1 MVQCPVKAM
10 SSVYLSVRL
19 SLNFLKIEYDEPT
32 KKIEGGGGNLGQ
44 KKPEIRFFPFKS
56 HWYSLKQCLAT
67 SRGKSAKKNWD
78 PGLGP
83 KLFFRHFLKFASLVF
98 LYIELDSSLR
108 QCLTSSRAETPQKI
122 IWPRPWQIQFSVIRS
137 RTRVLHYLFVNVR

>member
-44 KKPEIRFFPFKS
+44 KKLEIRFFPFKS
-56 HWYSLKQCLAT
+56 H
-67 SRGKSAKKNWD
+67 
-78 PGLGP
+78 
-83 KLFFRHFLKFASLVF
+83 
-98 LYIELDSSLR
+98 
-108 QCLTSSRAETPQKI
+108 
-122 IWPRPWQIQFSVIRS
+122 
-137 RTRVLHYLFVNVR
+137 